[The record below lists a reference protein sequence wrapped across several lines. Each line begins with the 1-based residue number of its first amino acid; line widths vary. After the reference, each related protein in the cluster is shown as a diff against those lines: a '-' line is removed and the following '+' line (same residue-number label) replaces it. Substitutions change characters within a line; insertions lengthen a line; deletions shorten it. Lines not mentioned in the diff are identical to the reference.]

1 MEKMRYSNLH
11 THTTFSD
18 GVGSVKQNV
27 ESAISKNML
36 SLGFSDHSFTA
47 CDPSYCMHTDR
58 YKAYIDEVNAAK
70 KEYEGTLP
78 IFLGLEK
85 DYYSDIDTTGFDYV
99 IGSVHYV
106 KKDEKYLDVD
116 MSEEDFCNSVS
127 QVYGGDFYAFCKDY
141 YKNIADVYNK
151 TKCDIIGHFD
161 LVTKFNEGN
170 KLFDETDKRYA
181 TLAINAVDELLKNNV
196 IFEINTGA
204 ISRGYKTAP
213 YPARFILERIF
224 EKGGSIIL
232 SGDTHSADTLC
243 YAFDTATEYIKS
255 VGFSSV
261 KTLTQNGFQDYK
273 I

>member
-1 MEKMRYSNLH
+1 MIYPFDFH
-11 THTTFSD
+11 THTYYCD
-18 GVGSVKQNV
+18 GKNSLEEMVK
-27 ESAISKNML
+27 SATDKGMRAI
-36 SLGFSDHSFTA
+36 GFSGHSFTEF
-47 CDPSYCMHTDR
+47 DQSYCMSEESTQK
-58 YKAYIDEVNAAK
+58 YIAEIKAL
-70 KEYEGTLP
+70 KEKYRGKLDVYCG
-78 IFLGLEK
+78 IEK
-85 DYYSDIDTTGFDYV
+85 DYYSDIDTSPFDYV

-106 KKDEKYLDVD
+106 KKGEKYLDVD

-170 KLFDETDKRYA
+170 KLFDETNKRYVA
-181 TLAINAVDELLKNNV
+181 LAINAVDELLKNNV

-243 YAFDTATEYIKS
+243 YAFDYAAKYIKS
-255 VGFSSV
+255 VGFNSV
-261 KTLTQNGFQDYK
+261 KTLTEKGFIDIK